1 MDGPITISSTMWLH
15 VSCIITSQGGLTL
28 SLSLKSAC
36 CVFWPLFNQSSHLV
50 IVVSSIHQGIALVRR
65 CMGVGW
71 VLVRRWSGIYQE
83 LVGQALVRSQLALVG
98 CWSGI
103 DCALVTGVG
112 QVLVKCWSSVGQAL
126 VGHSWGIHQNCFLVL
141 RLILFSGSMSEIT
154 GKRMRK
160 SLVFTKETR
169 QQCNNSLIFHAIHAQ
184 DHSIYLDQTVGLQPL
199 YIFGP
204 MHRL

>member
-71 VLVRRWSGIYQE
+71 VLVRRWSGVGWSSVGWSGIGQE
-83 LVGQALVRSQLALVG
+83 LVGLGGVVVRTGRPLIRCCLGVGQALIVPWLGLLCLGWVLVG
-98 CWSGI
+98 I
-103 DCALVTGVG
+103 G
-112 QVLVKCWSSVGQAL
+112 QVLVRRWSG
-126 VGHSWGIHQNCFLVL
+126 
-141 RLILFSGSMSEIT
+141 EIS

-169 QQCNNSLIFHAIHAQ
+169 QQCNNSLIFHAIHA
-184 DHSIYLDQTVGLQPL
+184 
-199 YIFGP
+199 
-204 MHRL
+204 